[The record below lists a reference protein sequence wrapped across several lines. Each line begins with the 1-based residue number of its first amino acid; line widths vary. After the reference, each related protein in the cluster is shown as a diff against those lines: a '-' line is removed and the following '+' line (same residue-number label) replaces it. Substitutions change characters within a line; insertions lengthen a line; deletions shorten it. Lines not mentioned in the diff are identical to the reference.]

1 MERVYGVLVDLAM
14 PDPSTP
20 DLLVIEP
27 LPPLRD
33 IALQAG
39 VTRELVASALNRLY
53 PEGIVRRHGNALFI
67 TDAMRLQDAVSGPLP
82 GA

>member
-1 MERVYGVLVDLAM
+1 MARVYGLLVDLAR
-14 PDPSTP
+14 PDQLTP

-27 LPPLRD
+27 FPPLRD

-53 PEGIVRRHGNALFI
+53 PEGIIRRRGNMLFI
-67 TDAMRLQDAVSGPLP
+67 TDAPRLQSAVHGSLP
-82 GA
+82 GN